1 MKKKEYIIP
10 TIGRIPMLAATLL
23 AGSGGAEQ
31 GVDENGSGTGGPTGG
46 VDKDNTGTDESDSKR
61 FNAWS
66 SWDE

>member
-1 MKKKEYIIP
+1 
-10 TIGRIPMLAATLL
+10 MLAATLL